1 MKTSRLPKKVACV
14 GTGIIGSSWALLFA
28 MKGLKVVVY
37 DADERSLERLVSN
50 NRDMLSSIVRNGV
63 LSEDSAVKALAR
75 ISSTGDMGGIATA
88 DYVQESVTENLEV
101 KAKALRDIEIEVSE
115 TAIIASSTSGLS
127 IGALQKRLQHPERS
141 LIVHPFNPPHLIPL
155 VELVPSERTSEE
167 TVSVARRFMK
177 SLGKEPI
184 LVTKQLPGL
193 AANRIQAAIFREVLN
208 LLKDDV
214 VGIEDLEK
222 VFTAG
227 LGLRL
232 AVMGQF
238 TTFSLAAG
246 EGGLGTYFERYGPH
260 SSSILSSMETW
271 TKPPSSAK
279 AKAVAGE
286 SDLRVLSKGYDE
298 ALRWRDDR
306 LIKLI
311 RDMGYLN

>member
-1 MKTSRLPKKVACV
+1 MKTPRLPKKVACV

-28 MKGLKVVVY
+28 MKGLRVVAY
-37 DADERSLERLVSN
+37 DADERSPEMLVAN
-50 NRDMLSSIVRNGV
+50 IRGMLSSIVRNGV
-63 LSEDSAVKALAR
+63 LSADSAEKAFSR
-75 ISSTGDMGGIATA
+75 ISSTKDIGGISTA
-88 DYVQESVTENLEV
+88 DYVQESVTENLAV
-101 KAKALRDIEIEVSE
+101 KVVALRDIEREVSE

-127 IGALQKRLQHPERS
+127 ISGLQRRLRHPERS

-155 VELVPSERTSEE
+155 VEIVPSERTSEE

-184 LVTKQLPGL
+184 LVKKQLPGL

-227 LGLRL
+227 LGPRL
-232 AVMGQF
+232 AIMGQF

-246 EGGLGTYFERYGPH
+246 QGGLGTYFERYGPH
-260 SSSILSSMETW
+260 SRSILSSMEAW
-271 TKPPSSAK
+271 TEPPGSAK
-279 AKAVAGE
+279 AKALAGE
-286 SDLRVLSKGYDE
+286 KDLRVLSGGYAR
-298 ALRWRDDR
+298 ALRLRDDR
-306 LIKLI
+306 LIKLM
-311 RDMGYLN
+311 RDLGYLD

>member
-1 MKTSRLPKKVACV
+1 LKTLRLPKKVACV

-28 MKGLKVVVY
+28 MKGLKVVAY
-37 DADERSLERLVSN
+37 DANDRSLEKLVSN
-50 NRDMLSSIVRNGV
+50 TKGMLSSIVRNGV
-63 LSEDSAVKALAR
+63 LSSDSAEKALAR
-75 ISSTGDMGGIATA
+75 ISPTRDIGGISAA
-88 DYVQESVTENLEV
+88 DYVQESVTEDLAV
-101 KAKALRDIEIEVSE
+101 KVRALRDVEREVSE
-115 TAIIASSTSGLS
+115 TTTIASSTSGLS
-127 IGALQKRLQHPERS
+127 ISALQRRLRHPERS

-155 VELVPSERTSEE
+155 VEIVPSGRTSEE

-184 LVTKQLPGL
+184 LVKKQLPGL

-208 LLKDDV
+208 LLKDEV

-232 AVMGQF
+232 AIMGQF

-260 SSSILSSMETW
+260 SRSILSSMETW
-271 TKPPSSAK
+271 TEPTRSAK
-279 AKAVAGE
+279 AKVVAREKELG
-286 SDLRVLSKGYDE
+286 VLSKGYDE

-306 LIKLI
+306 LIKLM
-311 RDMGYLN
+311 RDLGYLN